1 MNTVTNLTHM
11 IRKSIAIN
19 SSDKSS
25 DNVSFIQNGSNQ
37 QLLCDYVELLDS
49 QLNEIQTQKM
59 VKDTVDELLEDFK
72 NHQTYTHH
80 VFEHSFVIA
89 QQSSLLTDI
98 LIEYLSYK
106 DVLYQNLRHVLKSYY
121 DKYQYPLAIDH
132 RVLSMANITDFE
144 KMVREHIP
152 FIFKADIHS
161 DISEERMMY
170 IYQHLGVLHTTRL
183 LNDTMLNQLI
193 PKLNEV
199 DIHELK
205 HYFTTASFD
214 YIKRFNYHFS
224 KRRIQI
230 YYENHIADIQSL
242 ILWGYD
248 DNEALNY
255 LYSYANDMEQEDI
268 IGALLNLEPLQ
279 TIPDTM
285 YELKNGVQT
294 ILRVYLVYLLKG
306 DYQTTQNVIRMLT
319 EYLNQI
325 TLQPDKSRYKQY
337 VKSKDVLMLEATIM
351 QYENL
356 STMNTGIIDRLKQ
369 SDIVV
374 LT

>member
-1 MNTVTNLTHM
+1 MTNLTHM

-132 RVLSMANITDFE
+132 RLLSMANGKRTHSF
-144 KMVREHIP
+144 HI
-152 FIFKADIHS
+152 
-161 DISEERMMY
+161 
-170 IYQHLGVLHTTRL
+170 
-183 LNDTMLNQLI
+183 
-193 PKLNEV
+193 
-199 DIHELK
+199 
-205 HYFTTASFD
+205 
-214 YIKRFNYHFS
+214 
-224 KRRIQI
+224 
-230 YYENHIADIQSL
+230 
-242 ILWGYD
+242 
-248 DNEALNY
+248 
-255 LYSYANDMEQEDI
+255 
-268 IGALLNLEPLQ
+268 
-279 TIPDTM
+279 
-285 YELKNGVQT
+285 
-294 ILRVYLVYLLKG
+294 
-306 DYQTTQNVIRMLT
+306 
-319 EYLNQI
+319 
-325 TLQPDKSRYKQY
+325 
-337 VKSKDVLMLEATIM
+337 
-351 QYENL
+351 
-356 STMNTGIIDRLKQ
+356 
-369 SDIVV
+369 
-374 LT
+374 